1 MGSDEIIKNMYDV
14 SDDMDEEENITRFV
28 TAEYMGRLM
37 NNSLKL

>member
-1 MGSDEIIKNMYDV
+1 MGSDEIIKNMYYV

-28 TAEYMGRLM
+28 TAEYESRLM